1 MVKVL
6 IKVSYSAKGLQ
17 GLLAEGATGR
27 IEAIG
32 SLVASVGGRMES
44 LHYAYGPCDVY
55 LIAEVPD
62 HPTVVALAAT
72 IGASEAIASYETVI
86 LIDPA
91 DVDAAS
97 SVTVGY
103 RAPGA

>member
-1 MVKVL
+1 MVKAL

-27 IEAIG
+27 IEAIR
-32 SLVASVGGRMES
+32 SLVASVGGTMEA
-44 LHYAYGPCDVY
+44 LHFAYGPSDVY
-55 LIAEVPD
+55 LVAEVPD

-72 IGASEAIASYETVI
+72 IGSSEAISSYETVI

-91 DVDAAS
+91 DIDAAS
-97 SVTVGY
+97 SVEVGY
-103 RAPGA
+103 RPPGA